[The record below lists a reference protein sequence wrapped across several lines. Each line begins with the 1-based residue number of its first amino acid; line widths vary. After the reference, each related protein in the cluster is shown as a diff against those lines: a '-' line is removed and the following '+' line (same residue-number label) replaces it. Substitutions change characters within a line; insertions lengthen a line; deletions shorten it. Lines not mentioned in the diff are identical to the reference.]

1 MKDIFCASRKPWYA
15 LENRS
20 PSPIW
25 VSVFNRRVLRF
36 VRNEANIHNLTT
48 FHCVYTTEEIDT
60 DILFSY
66 LLTNVAKDIFLDN
79 SRQYGNGL
87 IKFEPNDL
95 NKGKCVDLRLL
106 SDDEKLYI
114 INIFERI
121 KRTRFSCDNLLKLLD
136 EFFTAKYTGKVI
148 NIDDLNCEL
157 AGLPIE
163 NLPDL

>member
-1 MKDIFCASRKPWYA
+1 M
-15 LENRS
+15 
-20 PSPIW
+20 
-25 VSVFNRRVLRF
+25 
-36 VRNEANIHNLTT
+36 RNEANIHNLTT

-136 EFFTAKYTGKVI
+136 EFFTAKYTGEVI